1 MDTGPTFSNSL
12 AAADIAT
19 GLHPFTNARLHEQ
32 KGPLI
37 MERGEG
43 IYVYDVTGKKYIESF
58 AGLWSVGLGFSEQ
71 RLVDAAVKQMQ
82 RLPFYH
88 TFNHMSHEPNI
99 RLAEKLVEI
108 TPDHITRVSYTNS
121 GSEAN
126 DTVVKMIWYLNNAR
140 GLPKK
145 KKFLARKKGYHG
157 ITMVSGSL
165 TGLPNNH
172 RDFDMPIIPVIHL
185 TTPHLRTSGLDGESE
200 AEFTAR
206 LLAELEETIL
216 REGPET
222 VAAFIGEPLMAA
234 AGVLVP
240 PQGYWQGVEA
250 ICRKYDVFLVADEV
264 VNGFGRLGTMFG
276 STYFGIKPDIMVT
289 SKQLTSSYM
298 PLAAILFTEE
308 IYNIIADNTAKIGTW
323 GHGYTTTG
331 HPVATAVA
339 LENLKIIE
347 ERDLVGHS
355 ARVGKVFMD
364 RLQQLSD
371 HPLVGDVRGVG
382 LMAAVEM
389 APDKRSRAGFE
400 QAGKAGTKAF
410 AAALANNI
418 IMRVVGDQLIFCPPL
433 IITEEQALEVVA
445 RAEKTLDEVEQ
456 YVRAESIA

>member
-1 MDTGPTFSNSL
+1 MSTGNRLSNSL
-12 AAADIAT
+12 AAMDIAT

-37 MERGEG
+37 MDRGEG
-43 IYVYDVTGKKYIESF
+43 IYVYDVAGKQYIESF
-58 AGLWSVGLGFSEQ
+58 AGLWSVAVGFNEP
-71 RLVDAAVKQMQ
+71 RLVEAATRQMQ
-82 RLPFYH
+82 KLPFYH

-99 RLAEKLVEI
+99 RLAEKLVELS
-108 TPDHITRVSYTNS
+108 PEHITRVSFTNS

-126 DTVVKMIWYLNNAR
+126 DTVVKMVWYVNNAR
-140 GLPKK
+140 GRPEK
-145 KKFLARKKGYHG
+145 KKFLARAKGYHG

-185 TTPHLRTSGLDGESE
+185 TTPHLRTSGFEGETE
-200 AEFTAR
+200 GEFSAR
-206 LLAELEETIL
+206 LLKEIEDTIL

-222 VAAFIGEPLMAA
+222 IAAFIGEPLMAA
-234 AGVLVP
+234 AGVLAP
-240 PQGYWQGVEA
+240 PAGYWQGVEA
-250 ICRKYDVFLVADEV
+250 LCRKYDIFLVADEV

-276 STYFGIKPDIMVT
+276 STYYAFKPDIMVT

-347 ERDLVGHS
+347 ERDLIGNS
-355 ARVGKVFMD
+355 ARVGKVFMENLQ
-364 RLQQLSD
+364 RLMD

-389 APDKRSRAGFE
+389 VPDKSSRKGF
-400 QAGKAGTKAF
+400 QQFGKAGGKAF
-410 AAALANNI
+410 ASALANNLI
-418 IMRVVGDQLIFCPPL
+418 VRVVGDQLIFCPPL
-433 IITEEQALEVVA
+433 IITEEQALEVVT
-445 RAEKTLDEVEQ
+445 RTKKTLGEVADF
-456 YVRAESIA
+456 VVAEAIN

>member
-1 MDTGPTFSNSL
+1 MSTGAQFSNSL

-19 GLHPFTNARLHEQ
+19 GLHPFTNARLHET

-37 MERGEG
+37 MDRGEG
-43 IYVYDVTGKKYIESF
+43 IYVYDINGKQYIESF
-58 AGLWSVGLGFSEQ
+58 AGLWSVAVGFSES
-71 RLVDAAVKQMQ
+71 RLVKAATKQMQ
-82 RLPFYH
+82 KLPFYH

-99 RLAEKLVEI
+99 RLAEKLVEMS
-108 TPDHITRVSYTNS
+108 PEQFTRVSFTNS

-126 DTVVKMIWYLNNAR
+126 DTVVKMIWYVNNAR
-140 GLPKK
+140 GKPEK
-145 KKFLARKKGYHG
+145 KKFLARTKGYHG
-157 ITMVSGSL
+157 ITMASGSL

-172 RDFDMPIIPVIHL
+172 RDFDLPIIPVIHL
-185 TTPHLRTSGLDGESE
+185 TTPHLRTAGHDAETE
-200 AEFTAR
+200 AAFTSR
-206 LLAELEETIL
+206 LLKEVEDTIIA
-216 REGPET
+216 EGPET
-222 VAAFIGEPLMAA
+222 IAAFIGEPLMAA

-240 PQGYWQGVEA
+240 PAGYWQGIESL
-250 ICRKYDVFLVADEV
+250 CRKYDIFLVADEV

-276 STYFGIKPDIMVT
+276 SVYFGFKPDIMVT

-308 IYNIIADNTAKIGTW
+308 IYNILADNTAKIGTW

-347 ERDLVGHS
+347 ERDLVGNS
-355 ARVGKVFMD
+355 ARVGKVFIES
-364 RLQQLSD
+364 LHKLSD

-389 APDKRSRAGFE
+389 VPDKSSRKGFN
-400 QAGKAGTKAF
+400 QLGKAGAKAF
-410 AAALANNI
+410 ASALQHNLI
-418 IMRVVGDQLIFCPPL
+418 VRVVGDQLIFCPPL

-445 RAEKTLDEVEQ
+445 RTSKTLDDVADFVSREGV
-456 YVRAESIA
+456 Y

>member
-1 MDTGPTFSNSL
+1 MSTENRFSNSL

-19 GLHPFTNARLHEQ
+19 GLHPYTNARLHET

-37 MERGEG
+37 MDRGEG
-43 IYVYDVTGKKYIESF
+43 IYVYDLNGKQYIESF
-58 AGLWSVGLGFSEQ
+58 AGLWSVAIGFSEP
-71 RLVDAAVKQMQ
+71 RLVDAATRQMQ
-82 RLPFYH
+82 KLPFYH

-108 TPDHITRVSYTNS
+108 SPEQFTRVSFTNS

-126 DTVVKMIWYLNNAR
+126 DTVVKMIWYVNNAR
-140 GLPKK
+140 GKPQK
-145 KKFLARKKGYHG
+145 KKFLARTKGYHG
-157 ITMVSGSL
+157 ITMASGSL

-172 RDFDMPIIPVIHL
+172 RDFDLPIIPVIHL
-185 TTPHLRTSGLDGESE
+185 TTPHLRTSGQDGETE

-206 LLAELEETIL
+206 LLLEIEDTIL
-216 REGPET
+216 AEGPDT
-222 VAAFIGEPLMAA
+222 IAAFIGEPLMAA

-240 PQGYWQGVEA
+240 PAGYWQGVEA
-250 ICRKYDVFLVADEV
+250 LCQKYDIVLVADEV

-276 STYFGIKPDIMVT
+276 CEYFGFKPDILVT

-308 IYNIIADNTAKIGTW
+308 FYNILADNTAKIGTW

-339 LENLKIIE
+339 LENLRIIE
-347 ERDLVGHS
+347 ERDLVGNS
-355 ARVGKVFMD
+355 ARVGKVFMEE
-364 RLQQLSD
+364 LQKLSN

-389 APDKRSRAGFE
+389 VPDKSSRKGFD
-400 QAGKAGTKAF
+400 QFGKAGGKAF
-410 AAALANNI
+410 ASALENNLI
-418 IMRVVGDQLIFCPPL
+418 VRVVGDQLIFCPPL
-433 IITEEQALEVVA
+433 IITEKQAIEVVS
-445 RAEKTLDEVEQ
+445 RAGKTLDKVAD
-456 YVRAESIA
+456 YVRDEAIN